1 MKTVTV
7 SPETKEDLRILIADI
22 INKKPSISFDELVSK
37 YSGETE
43 EDKNE

>member
-37 YSGETE
+37 YGTE
-43 EDKNE
+43 EEDNE